1 MEGVASEVTEMD
13 DLYLNFPQTK
23 NLAVGVLFGY
33 LAKGEIAL
41 QLDVPNRKNTVQI
54 AHKKIHVVGKF

>member
-23 NLAVGVLFGY
+23 NLAGGVLFGY

-41 QLDVPNRKNTVQI
+41 QLDVPKNKTERKLFRSHTRKYMQ
-54 AHKKIHVVGKF
+54 

>member
-1 MEGVASEVTEMD
+1 MEGVASGVTEMD

-23 NLAVGVLFGY
+23 NLAVGVLVGY

-41 QLDVPNRKNTVQI
+41 QFDVPKKNTERI
-54 AHKKIHVVGKF
+54 LFRSDTRKYM